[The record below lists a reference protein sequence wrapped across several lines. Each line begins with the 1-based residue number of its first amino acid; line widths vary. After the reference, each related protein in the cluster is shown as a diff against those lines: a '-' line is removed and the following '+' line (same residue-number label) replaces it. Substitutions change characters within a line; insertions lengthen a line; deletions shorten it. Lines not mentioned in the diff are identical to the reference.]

1 MRKRLDPSREC
12 PLSQATSLRKP
23 RVQATLPAIKD
34 PCVTKILLH
43 LGAHRTGSTHV
54 QGVLGKNLPLLA
66 DAGIGAPPQ
75 RAVKDALTKPIG
87 SRIPSVKAGFGRLLK
102 AEGLADRSTVI
113 LSDENLLGFLNSI
126 FSHGAFYPDTA
137 RRMARLRKMLP
148 VVPARIVIAIRPYE
162 SYFASAYGRWLSP
175 KRMVLP
181 REVLADLVQGLARGW
196 PDVLAEVADTF
207 PESRLVISEYSPDP
221 RFGPSQLTALLGP
234 LADQLFYNP
243 GYRWNRSMS
252 ARQTMLYE
260 QAIKA
265 GEAVKADDI
274 RTWKRFK
281 QPRLLDGFWD
291 APTAAAL
298 SARYAAD
305 RAIIR
310 ERFPAFVSAKAFE
323 AQDTG

>member
-1 MRKRLDPSREC
+1 M
-12 PLSQATSLRKP
+12 
-23 RVQATLPAIKD
+23 
-34 PCVTKILLH
+34 TKILLH
-43 LGAHRTGSTHV
+43 LGAHRTASTHV

-66 DAGIGAPPQ
+66 KAGIGAPPQ
-75 RAVKDALTKPIG
+75 MAVKDALTKPMG
-87 SRIPSVKAGFGRLLK
+87 RRLPAVKSGFGRLVK
-102 AEGLADRSTVI
+102 QSGLAALDTVI
-113 LSDENLLGFLNSI
+113 ISDENLLGFLNSI
-126 FSHGAFYPDTA
+126 FSHGQFYPDTA

-148 VVPARIVIAIRPYE
+148 VVPEKIIIAIRPYE

-181 REVLADLVQGLARGW
+181 RPLLAELVQNLARGW
-196 PDVLAEVADTF
+196 PDVLADVAAAF

-221 RFGPSQLTALLGP
+221 RFGPSQLAALLGP
-234 LADQLFYNP
+234 LADELFYNP

-260 QAIKA
+260 QAIQA
-265 GEAVKADDI
+265 GEAAKADDI

>member
-1 MRKRLDPSREC
+1 M
-12 PLSQATSLRKP
+12 
-23 RVQATLPAIKD
+23 
-34 PCVTKILLH
+34 TKILLH
-43 LGAHRTGSTHV
+43 LGAHRTASTHV

-66 DAGIGAPPQ
+66 RAGIGAPPQ
-75 RAVKDALTKPIG
+75 RAVKDALTKPMG
-87 SRIPSVKAGFGRLLK
+87 RRLPAVKAGFGRLVK
-102 AEGLADRSTVI
+102 ENGLSGLDTVLI
-113 LSDENLLGFLNSI
+113 SDENLLGFLNSI
-126 FSHGAFYPDTA
+126 FSHGQFYPDTA

-148 VVPARIVIAIRPYE
+148 VVPEKIVIAIRPYE

-181 REVLADLVQGLARGW
+181 RPVLAELVQGLARGW
-196 PDVLAEVADTF
+196 HDVLADVAAAF
-207 PESRLVISEYSPDP
+207 PESQLVISEYSPDP
-221 RFGPSQLTALLGP
+221 RFGPSQLSALLGP
-234 LADQLFYNP
+234 LADELFYNP

-260 QAIKA
+260 QAVAA
-265 GEAVKADDI
+265 GEAAKADDI

-281 QPRLLDGFWD
+281 QPRLLDGFWQ

-298 SARYAAD
+298 QARYAAD